1 MTGLRNSS
9 ATGRSSGSRIDVGLL
24 AIRVGIGLS
33 FVFLVALKQS
43 EAAKIFVAPS
53 GHLLGFA
60 FLYIG
65 ACLVVFGF
73 LTELAAVLSA
83 LGWAWAMYSGL
94 RADVEWII
102 LPVRAAEYVIVFSAL
117 GIIGPG
123 KYSFDHL
130 IRTKRGAKDLRPS
143 L

>member
-1 MTGLRNSS
+1 
-9 ATGRSSGSRIDVGLL
+9 
-24 AIRVGIGLS
+24 
-33 FVFLVALKQS
+33 
-43 EAAKIFVAPS
+43 
-53 GHLLGFA
+53 
-60 FLYIG
+60 
-65 ACLVVFGF
+65 LVVFGF

-102 LPVRAAEYVIVFSAL
+102 LPVRAAEYVIVFSEFV
-117 GIIGPG
+117 IIGPG

-130 IRTKRGAKDLRPS
+130 IRAKRGAKALRPS